1 MAGCSRPSSRR
12 CASTASQPVD
22 ADDPQSPQY
31 GLALAQLGP
40 LLGHDGS
47 LPGFQSVM
55 GHDPAT
61 GLTMIVLTNLQAAP
75 DGTQTA
81 NLIAQRL
88 IPVLY
93 TDPATVSTSSP

>member
-1 MAGCSRPSSRR
+1 
-12 CASTASQPVD
+12 
-22 ADDPQSPQY
+22 
-31 GLALAQLGP
+31 
-40 LLGHDGS
+40 
-47 LPGFQSVM
+47 M

-93 TDPATVSTSSP
+93 TGPATYYSRSRR